1 MATRLPQDPEQF
13 AAEPR
18 SIDLRDYWQTVRRR
32 WVLIVLLGV
41 LGAVIAA
48 GYAYKVGP
56 TYTATAEV
64 NVAPVTQGPLNQ
76 LTQNQTQVN
85 ISTEQAIAQS
95 APVIIGAARLLGV
108 QPTVLQAK
116 ASKSLSV
123 TVPGL
128 SDVLQIAWSAG
139 GPKQAKRGANAF
151 AEAYLRYRHSQ
162 LASQISY
169 EESILSHQ
177 VHTQQAKIATVTAQ
191 LNTVPS
197 GTSRHLRLE
206 ATFNELTSQLNTEEG
221 QLQSLPTYN
230 DSGGSV
236 IPAALP
242 LAPSGLGKKVLL
254 ILGLLLGLLIG
265 LVIAFLRDAFD
276 DRIRDTGR
284 LERALGAATLAVL
297 PPARGRIAVQSPA
310 DGRITAGRR
319 GSGGGEAAGGGRT
332 EAVRALRAT
341 LVAVGARQDV
351 RTILIVGAD
360 DSVSASRI
368 AAELGLAMAESGRRV
383 LLVGADMRSSSL
395 PQLFAVPNVTGLSS
409 MLTGGGDPEVFARQ
423 PKSVGGSALAEN
435 VAKRLA
441 LIPSGPQ
448 VAQPLA
454 VLDSGV
460 MVGLLSGQRE
470 AFDFVLLDSPPATVA
485 ADAVALAAHVDG
497 VIVVASAVRSSSRVV
512 AALRQRLD
520 QVGARVI
527 GGVMIGKGPAA
538 RHRHGHVDQLPA
550 GGVTVLPAEPG
561 RWQESRHA
569 ETLRPPA
576 PPVLPDSQNASGG
589 RRSNSL
595 IQGPS

>member
-1 MATRLPQDPEQF
+1 MATRLPQDSEQF

-32 WVLIVLLGV
+32 WVLIVVLGV
-41 LGAVIAA
+41 LGAIVAA

-64 NVAPVTQGPLNQ
+64 NVTPVTQGPLNQ
-76 LTQNQTQVN
+76 IAQNQTQVN

-95 APVIIGAARLLGV
+95 AQVITGAARILRV
-108 QPTVLQAK
+108 SPASLQAK
-116 ASKSLSV
+116 ASKNLTV

-128 SDVLQIAWSAG
+128 SNVLQIAWSAG
-139 GPKQAKRGANAF
+139 GPKAAREGANAF
-151 AEAYLRYRHSQ
+151 AHAYLRYRHSQ

-169 EESILSHQ
+169 EESVISHQ
-177 VHTQQAKIATVTAQ
+177 VRSEQSKIASVTTQ
-191 LNTVPS
+191 LNAVPS

-206 ATFNELTSQLNTEEG
+206 AQFNELTGQLSTEEG

-230 DSGGSV
+230 VSGGSV

-242 LAPSGLGKKVLL
+242 LAPSGLGKKILL

-265 LVIAFLRDAFD
+265 LVVAFLRDAFD

-284 LERALGAATLAVL
+284 FERALGAAALAVL
-297 PPARGRIAVQSPA
+297 PPARGRIPVLSPA
-310 DGRITAGRR
+310 DGRITADRR
-319 GSGGGEAAGGGRT
+319 GARDASGDGRA

-341 LVAVGARQDV
+341 LVAVGARQNV
-351 RTILIVGAD
+351 RTILIAGAD
-360 DSVSASRI
+360 DTVSASRVV
-368 AAELGLAMAESGRRV
+368 AELGLAIAESGRRV
-383 LLVGADMRSSSL
+383 LLVGADMRGSSL
-395 PQLFAVPNVTGLSS
+395 PQIFGIPNLTGLSS
-409 MLTGGGDPEVFARQ
+409 LLTGGGDPEIFARQ

-454 VLDSGV
+454 VLDSGA
-460 MVGLLSGQRE
+460 MVGLLSSQRE
-470 AFDFVLLDSPPATVA
+470 TFDFVLLDSAPVTVV
-485 ADAVALAAHVDG
+485 ADAVALSAHVDG
-497 VIVVASAVRSSSRVV
+497 VIVVASATRSSSRVIV
-512 AALRQRLD
+512 TLRQRLD

-527 GGVMIGKGPAA
+527 GGVMIGKGQAA
-538 RHRHGHVDQLPA
+538 RHRHGHVDQLPS
-550 GGVTVLPAEPG
+550 GVTVLPAESA
-561 RWQESRHA
+561 RRQEVRQA
-569 ETLRPPA
+569 EPLRPPV
-576 PPVLPDSQNASGG
+576 PPVLPDSQHASGG